1 MAILTINPVKNEIIF
16 PLLTIFFL
24 VVTIIQTNYLYK
36 SDIFKNNEDYLLAN
50 SYIIVLLMFIGESLV
65 LIFFFI
71 QRRNTIRFDK
81 KE

>member
-16 PLLTIFFL
+16 PLFTIFFL

-50 SYIIVLLMFIGESLV
+50 
-65 LIFFFI
+65 
-71 QRRNTIRFDK
+71 R
-81 KE
+81 